1 MLDKE
6 YIRSS
11 TSSYTALVLIV
22 KKLDRGLRIYIDYRA
37 LNTLTIK
44 NQNAPLLIRET
55 ITKLYAIKIFTKF
68 DIIAAFNKIR
78 IAKGDKKKTA
88 FLTRYRLYKY
98 TIILFGLY
106 NAPSIFQTFINNVLR
121 EYLNV
126 FYSVYLDNILVYSN
140 I

>member
-1 MLDKE
+1 MLGKG
-6 YIRSS
+6 YIRLS

-22 KKLDRGLRIYIDYRA
+22 KKSDRGLRICIDYRA

-44 NQNAPLLIRET
+44 NRNVLLLIRET
-55 ITKLYAIKIFTKF
+55 ITKLYAIKVFIKF

-78 IAKGDKKKTA
+78 IIKEDKKKTV

-106 NAPSIFQTFINNVLR
+106 NAPSTF
-121 EYLNV
+121 
-126 FYSVYLDNILVYSN
+126 
-140 I
+140 